1 MWIDQLNEVLS
12 KASVFWVLALIA
24 FLLLLI
30 YSKLS
35 SQKEQKR
42 K

>member
-1 MWIDQLNEVLS
+1 MTINQLNDLLRS
-12 KASVFWVLALIA
+12 ASTFWVLAIVA

-35 SQKEQKR
+35 SSKK